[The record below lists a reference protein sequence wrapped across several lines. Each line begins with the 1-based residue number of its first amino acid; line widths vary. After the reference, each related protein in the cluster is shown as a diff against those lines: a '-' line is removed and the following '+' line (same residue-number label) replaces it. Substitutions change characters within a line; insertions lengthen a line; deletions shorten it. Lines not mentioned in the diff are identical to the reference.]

1 MSKTIKSDQTDT
13 AGVYADLS
21 NLLHCRL
28 LAKDLTLSKQ
38 RKILNSQAG
47 LHTSRFRGRGI
58 DFSEVRAYQSGD
70 DMRSIDWRVTART
83 GKPHTKL
90 YAEERER
97 PTLIILDQS
106 QSMFFGSKQAFKSVR
121 AAQAAALLA
130 WAALAR
136 GDRVGGIIFSDYEQ
150 SEIRPR
156 RNHRNVLQF
165 IDKIIFFNRNLNN
178 EVMQTSVVDGENR
191 LSESL
196 NHARRTTKPGSELF
210 IISDFLSFNDDCRQH
225 LFKLSRHNDV
235 VCINSYDALER
246 ELPKPGLYTVT
257 DGQQKTTFD
266 LLDQKT
272 RHLYRESFERRV
284 DQLSTELEKM
294 KIPLVQMAT
303 DQSPLQALQSGL
315 GIRGRCR

>member
-1 MSKTIKSDQTDT
+1 
-13 AGVYADLS
+13 VYAGLS
-21 NLLHCRL
+21 DLLHCRL
-28 LAKDLTLSKQ
+28 LAKDLTLSRQ

-90 YAEERER
+90 YTEERER

-106 QSMFFGSKQAFKSVR
+106 HSMFFGSQQAFKSVR
-121 AAQAAALLA
+121 AAQAAALLG

-136 GDRVGGIIFSDYEQ
+136 GDRVGGIIFSDQEQ
-150 SEIRPR
+150 GEIRPR
-156 RNHRNVLQF
+156 RNHRNILHL
-165 IDKIIFFNRNLNN
+165 IDRIIFFNHALGKA
-178 EVMQTSVVDGENR
+178 EVKSTTSISQNR

-235 VCINSYDALER
+235 VCINSYDTLER
-246 ELPKPGLYTVT
+246 DLPKPGLYTVT
-257 DGQQKTTFD
+257 DGHQKTTFD

-272 RHLYRESFERRV
+272 RSLYHELFEHRI
-284 DQLSTELEKM
+284 DQLRTELEQM
-294 KIPLVQMAT
+294 KIPLVQMAN
-303 DQSPLQALQSGL
+303 DQPPLQALQAGL
-315 GIRGRCR
+315 GIRGRYR